1 MMGTMT
7 TARAAAGSLVAV
19 VLGVSTLG
27 LPAVSEAAAP
37 VSTTTVAVP
46 NTTAIVFGETVDV
59 TVDVDGAD
67 GYSPTEGTSTLWA
80 RTATS
85 STWRAV
91 ATNTSASLD
100 FFDVRPRMTTTYR
113 VVYSGHEAAT
123 SADDSYQRSESAPF
137 TVEVARTIT
146 RPEGGFEV
154 FGRVR
159 PRYGDRTVVVR
170 VSAEERG
177 DFTRFTTIR
186 TDRRGRYSLTLPRR
200 RGVWYWSFVVKA
212 DRGYLGTRF
221 KWRTWVS
228 PERAR

>member
-1 MMGTMT
+1 MPTRLAARTCLAGLAAGLLGVTPISTASAAPARDTIATTT
-7 TARAAAGSLVAV
+7 TAV
-19 VLGVSTLG
+19 
-27 LPAVSEAAAP
+27 PASR
-37 VSTTTVAVP
+37 TTD
-46 NTTAIVFGETVDV
+46 FGETVDV

-123 SADDSYQRSESAPF
+123 SADDSYERSESAPF

-159 PRYGDRTVVVR
+159 PRYGDRKVVVR

-200 RGVWYWSFVVKA
+200 HGVWYWSFVVKA

-228 PERAR
+228 PDRAR

>member
-1 MMGTMT
+1 MPTRPAAPTCLTGLVAGLLGV
-7 TARAAAGSLVAV
+7 TALGAAPAAAARD
-19 VLGVSTLG
+19 TI
-27 LPAVSEAAAP
+27 P
-37 VSTTTVAVP
+37 TTTVAVP
-46 NTTAIVFGETVDV
+46 ESQTIDFGETIDV
-59 TVDVDGAD
+59 TLDVDGED

-80 RTATS
+80 RKATS

-100 FFDVRPRMTTTYR
+100 FFDVRPRMTTTYK
-113 VVYSGHEAAT
+113 VVYNGHEAAT
-123 SADDSYQRSESAPF
+123 SGDDTYESSESAPF

-154 FGRVR
+154 SGRVL

-177 DFTRFTTIR
+177 GFTRFTTIT
-186 TDRRGRYSLTLPRR
+186 TDRRGRYSLVLPRR
-200 RGVWYWSFVVKA
+200 SGVWYWSFVVKS
-212 DRGYLGTRF
+212 DRRYLGTRF